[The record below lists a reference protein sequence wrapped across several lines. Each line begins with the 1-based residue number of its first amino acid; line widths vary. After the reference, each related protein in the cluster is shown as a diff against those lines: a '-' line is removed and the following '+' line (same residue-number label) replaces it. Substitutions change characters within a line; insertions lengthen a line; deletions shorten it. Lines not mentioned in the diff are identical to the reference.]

1 METKL
6 VQIGNS
12 KGIRIP
18 QKILGQCHF
27 EDSVDLSVKNG
38 ALILKPIKKT
48 PREGWALHAEK
59 MHEAGD
65 DRLLIPDVL
74 CDDLELNW

>member
-1 METKL
+1 METKV

-18 QKILGQCHF
+18 QKILGQCHI
-27 EDSVDLSVKNG
+27 EDSVDLTVKNG
-38 ALILKPIKKT
+38 ALILKPIKKA
-48 PREGWALHAEK
+48 PREGWALQAEK
-59 MHEAGD
+59 MHAAGD
-65 DRLLIPDVL
+65 DRLLIPAVL

>member
-1 METKL
+1 MEAKV

-18 QKILGQCHF
+18 QKILGQCHI

-38 ALILKPIKKT
+38 ALILKPIKKM
-48 PREGWALHAEK
+48 PREGWALQAQK
-59 MHEAGD
+59 MQEAGD
-65 DRLLIPDVL
+65 DRLIIPDVFA
-74 CDDLELNW
+74 DDQELSW